1 MTSEAHKR
9 ANKKWKDNNKDKQRV
24 YQYRSYARSYITK
37 MATAEDLD
45 ELVKLIDERR
55 KELKVSDSND

>member
-9 ANKKWKDNNKDKQRV
+9 ANKKWKDNNKDRQRV

-37 MATAEDLD
+37 MATTEDLD

-55 KELKVSDSND
+55 KELNSN

>member
-1 MTSEAHKR
+1 MAISEARRK
-9 ANKKWKDNNKDKQRV
+9 ANKKWDDKNKDKKKI

-55 KELKVSDSND
+55 KELNSN